1 LFVMK
6 KMNIALSLVAVSVVT
21 IISCNKELN
30 HSGLQALTPN
40 MTLLGGN
47 YQSKNMMVNNAKA
60 DLGRVLF
67 YDRALSANNAVSC
80 GSCHAQSH
88 GFAEA
93 RKVSTGFSNE
103 VTNRNSIAIQNL
115 GFGFDSATLIFN
127 PNMSASVQHLF
138 WDGRSKSVEDLML
151 RPIANHIEMGQDV
164 ALLAGKL
171 NKLPYYKTLVQKA
184 FSKEELDLEIIVHAL
199 THFVASIRTND
210 SPVDDLTKVGNPN
223 NLSPLA
229 LQGQSLFT
237 SEQYNCISCHTSVF
251 AGNIIEFGGSVYGGN
266 DSNSNFAANIGLQG
280 EDKGLGERTGKLSD
294 MGSFKIP
301 DLHNVALTSPYMHD
315 GRFETLDEVLDHY
328 SHGVAN
334 NAALDVRLKNPDGS
348 AKVMNIPASDKQAI
362 IAFLNAL
369 TSKKSL
375 TEPLYADP
383 FKK

>member
-1 LFVMK
+1 MK
-6 KMNIALSLVAVSVVT
+6 KMNIALALVAVSVIT

-30 HSGLQALTPN
+30 HNGLQSLTPN
-40 MTLLGGN
+40 MSVLGGN
-47 YQSKNMMVNNAKA
+47 YQSKNIMVNNAKA

-67 YDRALSANNAVSC
+67 YDRSLSANNAVSC

-93 RKVSTGFSNE
+93 KKVSTGFSNE
-103 VTNRNSIAIQNL
+103 ITNRNSIAIQNL
-115 GFGFDSATLIFN
+115 GLGFDSASLIFN
-127 PNMSASVQHLF
+127 PNMGQSVQHLF

-164 ALLAGKL
+164 TLLADKL
-171 NKLPYYKTLVQKA
+171 NKLPYYKTLVQTA
-184 FSKEELDLEIIVHAL
+184 FNKDDLDLKNIVEAL

-210 SPVDDLTKVGNPN
+210 SPVDDMTKIGNAN

-229 LQGQSLFT
+229 MQGQALFI
-237 SEQYNCISCHTSVF
+237 SEHYNCISCHTSVF
-251 AGNIIEFGGSVYGGN
+251 AGSTIDFGGSVYGGL

-280 EDKGLGERTGKLSD
+280 EDKGVGERTGNTKD
-294 MGSFKIP
+294 MGAFKIP

-328 SHGVAN
+328 SHGIASSP
-334 NAALDVRLKNPDGS
+334 ALDVRLKNADGS
-348 AKVMNIPASDKQAI
+348 AKVMNIKASDKQAI

-375 TEPLYADP
+375 IEPLYADP